1 MVCGVCCGNKHR
13 EQRTKNQPQCEP
25 KCRPYFPLT
34 VIIHSRQTKMEIAS
48 LTFYM
53 IGDNE
58 ISSHKWTTTCSEHY
72 FQESVWHKRMKVSLS
87 NIGLKK
93 ETLVS
98 RLTFLNSDLKL
109 LTDCQVKTTWKCSGE
124 TEVVQSD
131 VIFLC
136 RKVGHTAPCFSWKCD
151 KMSVPGRRSRDIDTF
166 HMWHEGKYDSL

>member
-1 MVCGVCCGNKHR
+1 
-13 EQRTKNQPQCEP
+13 
-25 KCRPYFPLT
+25 
-34 VIIHSRQTKMEIAS
+34 MEIAS

-87 NIGLKK
+87 NTGLKK
-93 ETLVS
+93 EALVS
-98 RLTFLNSDLKL
+98 RLTFFNSDLKL

-151 KMSVPGRRSRDIDTF
+151 KMSVPGRRSRDIDAF
-166 HMWHEGKYDSL
+166 HMWHEGKYRRVEQLSQLKTNFILKSAEVSSSLVFDNLVIFSQLKLNFN